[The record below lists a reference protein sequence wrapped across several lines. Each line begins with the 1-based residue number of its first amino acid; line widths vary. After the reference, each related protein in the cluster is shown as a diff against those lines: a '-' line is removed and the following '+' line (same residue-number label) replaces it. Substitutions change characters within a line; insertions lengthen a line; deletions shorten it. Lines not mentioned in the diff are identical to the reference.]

1 MYIPTVHPAP
11 SQRLRQFCF
20 QNPGRLDLNRA
31 GNPDRHKES
40 RGRDDDTSV
49 WHGAISE
56 RPEDKRLQNEVNC
69 RRPGANRCRL
79 QLISGWLRA
88 TSLWVKAM
96 SF

>member
-1 MYIPTVHPAP
+1 MQVSAAIVKEFVPRDEMLVDG
-11 SQRLRQFCF
+11 F
-20 QNPGRLDLNRA
+20 PGA
-31 GNPDRHKES
+31 GPLSDRRKES